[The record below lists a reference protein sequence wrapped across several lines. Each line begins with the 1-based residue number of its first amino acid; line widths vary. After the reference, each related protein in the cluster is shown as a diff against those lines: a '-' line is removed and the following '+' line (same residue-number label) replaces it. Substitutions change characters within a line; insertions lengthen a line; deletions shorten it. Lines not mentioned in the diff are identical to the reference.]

1 VTPLVLSDTCSLIN
15 FAVVGRVLLLADLLA
30 GRGRWT
36 QAVEHEVERHRD
48 VLPRDSLP
56 DVRAALGEPYEL
68 TAVRDIVQ
76 VEDVRRALGGTSR
89 NPVEHAGEAESIHAI
104 LSVPELKGAEL
115 LTDDRFAAQV
125 ARQRGIRV
133 VTTPALL
140 RAAYH
145 RGILRCPEPYDLLV
159 AMRARDRWVSVPA
172 GHELICP

>member
-1 VTPLVLSDTCSLIN
+1 MTPLVIPDTSSLIN
-15 FAVVGRVLLLADLLA
+15 FAVIDRILLLADLLA

-36 QAVEHEVERHRD
+36 QAVAYEVERHRD
-48 VLPRDSLP
+48 ALPRDSLH

-68 TAVRDIVQ
+68 AGVQDIVQ
-76 VEDVRRALGGTSR
+76 VENIRRALGGTSR

-104 LSVPELKGAEL
+104 LSVPDLKGADM

-140 RAAYH
+140 RTAH
-145 RGILRCPEPYDLLV
+145 RRGILRCPEPYELLV
-159 AMRARDRWVSVPA
+159 AMRARDRWVRVPA
-172 GHELICP
+172 GHEFICP